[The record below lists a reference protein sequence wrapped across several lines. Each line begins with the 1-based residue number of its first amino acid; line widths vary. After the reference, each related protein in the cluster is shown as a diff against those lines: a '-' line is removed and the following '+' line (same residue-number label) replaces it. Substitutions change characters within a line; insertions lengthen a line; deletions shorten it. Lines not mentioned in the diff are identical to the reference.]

1 MKKMYVLIAVIF
13 FSNSIFSQNTWLT
26 NFDKAKKVASA
37 EHKNILLV
45 ISGSDWCLPCIKL
58 EKEILTQPDFVTYAT
73 TNLVIINA
81 DFPKR
86 KKNKAKISNIVK
98 SQNEKL
104 FEKYNKNGY
113 FPFVAVLTSKGELM
127 GDLGYLNVSPKAYA
141 QHIEYIIRDFK

>member
-1 MKKMYVLIAVIF
+1 MKNIYVLIGMIF
-13 FSNSIFSQNTWLT
+13 ISASIFSQNTWLN
-26 NFDKAKKVASA
+26 NFDEAKKVAIT

-58 EKEILTQPDFVTYAT
+58 EKEILTKPDFVTYAT
-73 TNLVIINA
+73 SNLVIINA

-86 KKNKAKISNIVK
+86 KKNKVKISNIVK

-113 FPFVAVLTSKGELM
+113 FPFVAVLTPKGELM
-127 GDLGYLNVSPKAYA
+127 GDLGYINISPKKYA
-141 QHIEYIIRDFK
+141 QHIENIIKNFK